1 MVGPAAIMYMMR
13 HMSGIEVVVVG
24 SLNMDLVARAPRLPV
39 PGETLLG
46 RSFATVPGG
55 KGANQAV
62 AAARLGARTA
72 MIGCVGDDAFGRELR
87 AGLESD
93 RVDASGVRV
102 APGLSSGVALIVV
115 DDSGRNGI
123 VVVPGGNAELA
134 PADVDRHEAL
144 LAAARVVV
152 LQLETPLATVEHAA
166 RKARA
171 LGRTVVLNP
180 APAQALPPGLV
191 ACADYLVP
199 NEIEA
204 AMLAG
209 LPVDSVESATE
220 AGRRLRSRGAASVL
234 VTLGER
240 GVVAVTA
247 EGARHYPAEKV
258 QAVDTTAAG
267 DTFIGGFCA
276 ALVRGRSLADAI
288 GFAQA
293 AAAISVTR
301 PGAQTSIP
309 FEREVTVRRA
319 P

>member
-1 MVGPAAIMYMMR
+1 
-13 HMSGIEVVVVG
+13 MSAIEVVVVG

-46 RSFATVPGG
+46 GSFATVPGG
-55 KGANQAV
+55 KGGNQAV

-87 AGLESD
+87 ARLEGDGVDCRGLRE
-93 RVDASGVRV
+93 

-115 DDSGRNGI
+115 DDAGRNGI
-123 VVVPGGNAELA
+123 VVVSGGNGQLA
-134 PADVDRHEAL
+134 PADVDRHESL
-144 LAAARVVV
+144 IGGARVVA

-166 RKARA
+166 RRAQA
-171 LGRTVVLNP
+171 LGKTVVLNP
-180 APAQALPPGLV
+180 APAQALPPALV
-191 ACADYLVP
+191 ACAEYLVP

-204 AMLAG
+204 AMLSG
-209 LPVDSVESATE
+209 IPVDSIESAAE
-220 AGRRLRSRGAASVL
+220 AARALRARGAGNVL

-247 EGARHYPAEKV
+247 RGVRHHPAEKV
-258 QAVDTTAAG
+258 RAVDTTAAG

-276 ALVRGRSLADAI
+276 ALVRGRSLEEAI
-288 GFAQA
+288 GFAQS

-309 FEREVTVRRA
+309 FEREVVPRA
-319 P
+319 

>member
-1 MVGPAAIMYMMR
+1 MN
-13 HMSGIEVVVVG
+13 GIEVVVVG

-46 RSFATVPGG
+46 RSFATLPGG

-87 AGLESD
+87 AGLERD
-93 RVDASGVRV
+93 EVDCNGVGV

-115 DDSGRNGI
+115 DDAGRNGI
-123 VVVPGGNAELA
+123 VVVAGGNGQLA

-144 LAAARVVV
+144 LAGARVVA
-152 LQLETPLATVEHAA
+152 LQLETPLATVEHVAL
-166 RKARA
+166 RARA
-171 LGRTVVLNP
+171 LGKTVVLNP
-180 APAQALPPGLV
+180 APAQALPQGLV

-204 AMLAG
+204 ALLAG
-209 LPVDSVESATE
+209 VTVDSVESAME
-220 AGRRLRSRGAASVL
+220 AARRLRAQGAGRVL

-240 GVVAVTA
+240 GVVAVTT

-258 QAVDTTAAG
+258 RAVDTTAAG

-276 ALVRGRSLADAI
+276 ALVRGRSLPEAI
-288 GFAQA
+288 CFAQA

-301 PGAQTSIP
+301 PGAQPSIP
-309 FEREVTVRRA
+309 FEREVAFR
-319 P
+319 PMG